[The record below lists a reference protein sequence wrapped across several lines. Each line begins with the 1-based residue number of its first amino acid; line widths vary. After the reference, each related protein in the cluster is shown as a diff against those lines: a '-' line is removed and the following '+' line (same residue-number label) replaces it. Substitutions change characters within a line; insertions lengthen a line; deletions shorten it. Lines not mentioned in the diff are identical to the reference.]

1 MVFEARNFFLEYNN
15 LTYLLNLI
23 WSLPFRSQV
32 NRGSHQTVSPRERI
46 VVGVVA
52 ALPCSIILFF
62 LDAHNNLEA
71 CLLPLV
77 MLVAICIPYDAM
89 TTITQHE

>member
-15 LTYLLNLI
+15 LTYLLNLGACLSGLKSPVVRTRQ
-23 WSLPFRSQV
+23 SLCEQ
-32 NRGSHQTVSPRERI
+32 I